1 MVFRTHQGNDSRPQS
16 NDTRH
21 RGDDSPS
28 DGRKQSRRIDPSE
41 QQFRGRKRR
50 HGAPLQRFL
59 PWLAENA
66 TMGPLEASRSRRKS
80 LKRGGEARKATE
92 SPQWGPECHTGPCSE
107 APYRRFLPSCEQ
119 NRATAASRKEKPVKR
134 YEHLTGI
141 RPDALSP
148 LSTRCFCP
156 KGIANT
162 VSRRLRIHPR
172 TPLKTPL
179 RRGITAFSLN
189 RKALA
194 GPPLSPGQW
203 AHGET
208 RWWPFKGIGQCTL
221 PGLQSIRRGRN
232 VPTRS

>member
-1 MVFRTHQGNDSRPQS
+1 MAFRTHQGNDSRPRS
-16 NDTRH
+16 NDTHH

-28 DGRKQSRRIDPSE
+28 DGRKQPRRIDPSE
-41 QQFRGRKRR
+41 QQFRGRKC
-50 HGAPLQRFL
+50 HKGASLQRFL

-80 LKRGGEARKATE
+80 SKRSGEARKATE
-92 SPQWGPECHTGPCSE
+92 KPPNGAPNATLNPCSE
-107 APYRRFLPSCEQ
+107 APWRRFLPSCEQ

-156 KGIANT
+156 KGIANAIN
-162 VSRRLRIHPR
+162 RRLRIHPR

-179 RRGITAFSLN
+179 RHGVTAFSLN

-194 GPPLSPGQW
+194 GQPLSP
-203 AHGET
+203 
-208 RWWPFKGIGQCTL
+208 
-221 PGLQSIRRGRN
+221 
-232 VPTRS
+232 